1 MKLSSNGDL
10 LGGNRISSG
19 ASVRKQS
26 NRLIEQS
33 ADKVIQAVVDK
44 FKEDED
50 IQNLLR
56 HHSIIAANLEE
67 KMKDLIAA
75 TTRIEDLE
83 KEEQRL
89 EDLVKKYIKA
99 DYTMPAAV
107 NIISTEIQDNS
118 KALRDMSS
126 SSNQNSGLLMLMG

>member
-10 LGGNRISSG
+10 LGGNRISSI

-75 TTRIEDLE
+75 TTQYTDISKRVAFFLCLSVVMLE
-83 KEEQRL
+83 PSTL
-89 EDLVKKYIKA
+89 
-99 DYTMPAAV
+99 V
-107 NIISTEIQDNS
+107 NI
-118 KALRDMSS
+118 
-126 SSNQNSGLLMLMG
+126 

>member
-67 KMKDLIAA
+67 KMKGLIAA

-83 KEEQRL
+83 RRAASRGFSEEIY
-89 EDLVKKYIKA
+89 K
-99 DYTMPAAV
+99 
-107 NIISTEIQDNS
+107 
-118 KALRDMSS
+118 
-126 SSNQNSGLLMLMG
+126 SGLYNACSCKYY